1 MTDTSVTDTPATDTA
16 RMADYSLSPRGA
28 GEYVGANAC
37 VSGAT
42 CRSTGERVAIKIL
55 RTPAGLS
62 SRTLRELRLSK
73 ENEIEAMRTLRH
85 PHIVA
90 VREILEGEGTWIVM
104 EHCEMDLFS
113 FVMAQPDM
121 CLAEADARC
130 VVRGVVKALG
140 YMEGVGCSHGDV
152 KPENILI
159 DRRQSGQP
167 VPKLADFGACQ
178 VHGRVL
184 RGGGKFFSYLE
195 SLGTHHYMAP
205 EVLRLTL
212 AKKENKEKLIP
223 YDCRLVD
230 VYALGATL
238 FAMLSGRHLHPERGR
253 WTSGNRGVLVSQ
265 ITQSLSLMK
274 KPDRL
279 DNLLSNSNR
288 RSDLSS
294 AARELVRGSLVPDPL
309 QRLKLKDVAGS
320 EWLDEPQ
327 FEPEPLERLLETHPM
342 ASENTQQPEPQ
353 AGAEKEEE
361 KAGEADEEEEQEK
374 EKENEEQKEEQKE
387 QEKGQEEEEEHDDED
402 EMQEITGLTV
412 SVAESPAPASKPAP
426 GPSPVFEKP
435 AEPEPQQMLA
445 AVDV

>member
-1 MTDTSVTDTPATDTA
+1 
-16 RMADYSLSPRGA
+16 
-28 GEYVGANAC
+28 
-37 VSGAT
+37 
-42 CRSTGERVAIKIL
+42 
-55 RTPAGLS
+55 
-62 SRTLRELRLSK
+62 
-73 ENEIEAMRTLRH
+73 
-85 PHIVA
+85 
-90 VREILEGEGTWIVM
+90 
-104 EHCEMDLFS
+104 
-113 FVMAQPDM
+113 
-121 CLAEADARC
+121 
-130 VVRGVVKALG
+130 
-140 YMEGVGCSHGDV
+140 
-152 KPENILI
+152 
-159 DRRQSGQP
+159 
-167 VPKLADFGACQ
+167 
-178 VHGRVL
+178 
-184 RGGGKFFSYLE
+184 LE

-265 ITQSLSLMK
+265 ITQSLSLMEE
-274 KPDRL
+274 PDRL

-294 AARELVRGSLVPDPL
+294 AARELVRGMLVPDHL

-327 FEPEPLERLLETHPM
+327 FEPEPLERLLETHPR

-353 AGAEKEEE
+353 AGAEKEKQKTEE
-361 KAGEADEEEEQEK
+361 AEQN
-374 EKENEEQKEEQKE
+374 EKENEKEEENQKEEEEEEKDE
-387 QEKGQEEEEEHDDED
+387 EKGQEEEEQQQDQEEEDDED
-402 EMQEITGLTV
+402 EMKEITGLAV